1 MKAMVKGIKSNGE
14 TFDYII
20 EDIINVAYSNENIVL
35 IKKDGTS
42 ISYENVNSMG
52 YEYTISIM

>member
-1 MKAMVKGIKSNGE
+1 MVKGIKSNGE

-42 ISYENVNSMG
+42 ISYENVNSMR

>member
-1 MKAMVKGIKSNGE
+1 MVKGIKSNGE
-14 TFDYII
+14 SFDYII
-20 EDIINVAYSNENIVL
+20 EDIINVSYSNENIVL

-42 ISYENVNSMG
+42 IAYENANSKG